1 MFIIKYRKI
10 FYTITAVL
18 VGVSVG
24 AVLFFGVVFG
34 IDFTGGAIMEVQ
46 YTEKLEKTEL
56 EVAVSALPLGT
67 VSFRQTGENGY
78 LVRTRDL
85 KDSEREALEAVLSQN
100 GAREMSVERFSSV
113 GPSIG
118 KELRIKAL
126 WALAVVVLVIVLYVA
141 FVFRK
146 VSKPISSW
154 KYGLMT
160 IIALLH
166 DITLPVGVF
175 AVLGFVEG
183 AEIDTLFV
191 MALLAVLGYS
201 VNDTIIIF
209 DRIRENLKKNIEEK
223 RKEDFEMTV
232 GKSLNQTYARS
243 LNTSVTT
250 VLALLALFFLGPV
263 ATQNFALTL
272 IVGVAAGAY
281 SSLALAAPL
290 LVTLEKWRYR

>member
-10 FYTITAVL
+10 FYTITAVF
-18 VGVSVG
+18 VGASVG
-24 AVLFFGVVFG
+24 AVLFFGVLFG
-34 IDFTGGAIMEVQ
+34 IDFTGGAIMEVE
-46 YTEKLEKTEL
+46 YTERPEKADVEA
-56 EVAVSALPLGT
+56 AVSALPLGT
-67 VSFRQTGENGY
+67 VSFRQTGDDGY

-85 KDSEREALEAVLSQN
+85 TDSERQALETVLSQN

-118 KELRIKAL
+118 KELRAKAL
-126 WALAVVVLVIVLYVA
+126 WALVVVVLVIVLYVA

-154 KYGLMT
+154 KYGFMT
-160 IIALLH
+160 IVALLH

-209 DRIRENLKKNIEEK
+209 DRIRENLKRNIEEK

-290 LVTLEKWRYR
+290 LVTLEKWNRR

>member
-10 FYTITAVL
+10 FYTITAVF
-18 VGVSVG
+18 VGASVG
-24 AVLFFGVVFG
+24 AVLFFGLLFG

-46 YTEKLEKTEL
+46 YTEQPEKAEL
-56 EVAVSALPLGT
+56 ETAVSALPLGT
-67 VSFRQTGENGY
+67 VSFRHTGENGY

-85 KDSEREALEAVLSQN
+85 TDSERQALEAVLSQN
-100 GAREMSVERFSSV
+100 GTREMSVERFSSV

-118 KELRIKAL
+118 KELRAKAL

-160 IIALLH
+160 IVALLH

-209 DRIRENLKKNIEEK
+209 DRIRENLKRNIEEK

-281 SSLALAAPL
+281 SSIALAAPL
-290 LVTLEKWRYR
+290 LVTIQKWQER